1 MELIGGIPLVGPILV
16 WILPFLVVLSIVVAV
31 HELGHLLVGRWCG
44 IKAEV
49 FSIGF
54 GKVLWSRTDRG
65 GTRWQLAALPL
76 GGYVKFLGDMDPA
89 SAGRVDDREIAPAD
103 RRRAFHN
110 AALWRR
116 ALTVVAG
123 PVANFLLS
131 IVLFFAVALA
141 GEKPSDE
148 PVIAAIQA
156 ERAGDVVGLQAGDRV
171 LRVGDVETATF
182 GEMVNALSRT
192 NGAPTK
198 VLVERGGQTVE
209 TEARYVSPP
218 LVTGLTPDG
227 AAIGAGIRPN
237 DRLLEIGGMPVGS
250 AREVQL
256 AIADLPQGQP
266 VDFKI
271 RRDGEVMDLTFTPK
285 LRERKHPQT
294 GEMEKIPFL
303 GIAMQDM
310 GIEPLMLPSTVGDA
324 AEYAVVRV
332 WRIVADTVLYLK
344 EMLLHGADPSQLSG
358 PIGIAKHSAD
368 AASQGALQFL
378 FFVGFVSTAI
388 GFLNLFP
395 IPVLDGGHLV
405 FYLAEAIRGKPNNEI
420 VVRYGTMA
428 GLSLLL
434 LLMAYVTF
442 NNDLGLG
449 AWLGQG

>member
-1 MELIGGIPLVGPILV
+1 MELIGSIPLIGPIVV
-16 WILPFLVVLSIVVAV
+16 WVVPFLVVLSIVVAV

-54 GKVLWSRTDRG
+54 GKVLWSRTDRL
-65 GTRWQLAALPL
+65 GTRWQVAALPI

-89 SAGRVDDREIAPAD
+89 SAGKVDDHEIAPGD
-103 RRRAFHN
+103 RRHAFHN

-123 PVANFLLS
+123 PVANFMLS
-131 IVLFFAVALA
+131 LVIFFALGLA

-148 PVIAAIQA
+148 PVIAVIHADRQ
-156 ERAGDVVGLQAGDRV
+156 EDVVGLQAGDRV
-171 LRVGDVETATF
+171 LSVGGVETATF
-182 GEMVNALSRT
+182 GDVIEALSRT
-192 NGAPTK
+192 NGAPTEL
-198 VLVERGGQTVE
+198 VVERDGRPVE
-209 TEARYVSPP
+209 IEARYASPP
-218 LVTGLTPDG
+218 IVTGLTADG
-227 AAIGAGIRPN
+227 AAIGAGVRPN
-237 DRLLEIGGMPVGS
+237 DRLLEIGGSAVNS

-256 AIADLPQGQP
+256 AIAELPRDEP
-266 VDFKI
+266 VTFTI
-271 RRDGEVMDLTFTPK
+271 RRDGEVIDLTFTPK
-285 LRERKHPQT
+285 LRERIHPET
-294 GEMEKIPFL
+294 GELEEIPFL
-303 GIAMQDM
+303 GIAMQDV
-310 GIEPLMLPSTVGDA
+310 GVEPIMLPSTVADA
-324 AEYAVVRV
+324 AEYAGLRV
-332 WRIVADTVLYLK
+332 WRIVADTVLYIK
-344 EMLLHGADPSQLSG
+344 EMLLHGADTSQLSG
-358 PIGIAKHSAD
+358 PIGIAKHSTD

-388 GFLNLFP
+388 GLLNLFP

-420 VVRYGTMA
+420 VVRYGTMV

-434 LLMAYVTF
+434 LLMVYVTF